1 MNWFILALIAILF
14 WSGSDLFSKMGSKS
28 DDPYSHWK
36 MVMAVGG
43 VMGIHAI
50 VMIATGTPFSPV
62 DIITYLPTSFCYI
75 LSMILGY
82 VGLRYI
88 ELSVSS
94 PVCNSSGA
102 VAALLCF
109 FFLGETMSAI
119 QLLGVVLVCVGVFAL
134 SVIEKRKDD
143 AQRML
148 EGVAADRKHTHS
160 IIAITFP
167 LLYCLI
173 DGLGTFV
180 DAMLLLDEE
189 AGTGVIAEAQANIAY
204 ELTFLLMA
212 VFAFVYVV
220 FIRKGKFEVPRER
233 PKLIA
238 ALCETAGQFAYIYAI
253 GANAI
258 VAAPMI
264 SSYCVASLLWSRL
277 FLKEKLTKAQYAV
290 IAVAAVG
297 IVILGQ
303 E

>member
-62 DIITYLPTSFCYI
+62 DIITYLPASFCYI

-167 LLYCLI
+167 LL
-173 DGLGTFV
+173 
-180 DAMLLLDEE
+180 
-189 AGTGVIAEAQANIAY
+189 
-204 ELTFLLMA
+204 
-212 VFAFVYVV
+212 
-220 FIRKGKFEVPRER
+220 PH
-233 PKLIA
+233 
-238 ALCETAGQFAYIYAI
+238 
-253 GANAI
+253 
-258 VAAPMI
+258 
-264 SSYCVASLLWSRL
+264 
-277 FLKEKLTKAQYAV
+277 
-290 IAVAAVG
+290 
-297 IVILGQ
+297 
-303 E
+303 